1 MSLSR
6 EEPSILHKRLARA
19 AKQALIASWSYQN
32 PHSRGISISPAPTQ
46 SGVPHAENL
55 MRVPFVFFF
64 FSRTKAESSTDR
76 VRCHAHQSN
85 LFFPYPQ
92 TMAEDAAAAAAAA
105 ANGTG
110 EPKVSKNALKKQVGT
125 NVLQWVP

>member
-1 MSLSR
+1 MEL
-6 EEPSILHKRLARA
+6 PKPTLTC
-19 AKQALIASWSYQN
+19 
-32 PHSRGISISPAPTQ
+32 ISPAPTQ
-46 SGVPHAENL
+46 SGVPQAENL
-55 MRVPFVFFF
+55 MRVPLF
-64 FSRTKAESSTDR
+64 FSFLFFLAQKADRTGSGAQ
-76 VRCHAHQSN
+76 AHQSN
-85 LFFPYPQ
+85 IFFPYPQ